1 MKLTPARLVQGM
13 LLAGAVA
20 AWAWLAHRSSLGGH
34 SSGLAALAGMVFG
47 IGPVILLLLM
57 FLPRRQQSP
66 RLHALGVAGLLGVA
80 TLLWSWLR
88 QHVDLLYF
96 LQSFATN
103 LMLAVF
109 FGQTLRGT
117 GEPLITRM
125 ARLVH
130 QGILSPLQVSHT
142 RQSTLVWTVFFALNA
157 LVSLGLYLL
166 APREVWSTFAN
177 LFAAPLL
184 LCMFAGEAIWRRLV
198 LPPEDRPSL
207 AQIVQVFRLSQQQ
220 QQLPA
225 SPVSKS

>member
-1 MKLTPARLVQGM
+1 MKLTPARLMQGV
-13 LLAGAVA
+13 LLVGAVA
-20 AWAWLAHRSSLGGH
+20 AWAWLAHRSSLGEH
-34 SSGLAALAGMVFG
+34 NNGLAALAGMVFG

-57 FLPRRQQSP
+57 FLPKRQQSP

-80 TLLWSWLR
+80 ALLWSWLR
-88 QHVDLLYF
+88 LHVDLLYF
-96 LQSFATN
+96 LQSFGTN

-130 QGILSPLQVSHT
+130 QGVLSPLQVSHT
-142 RQSTLVWTVFFALNA
+142 RQSTWVWTVFFALNA

-184 LCMFAGEAIWRRLV
+184 LCMFVGEAIWRRLV
-198 LPPEDRPSL
+198 LPPEDRPNL
-207 AQIVQVFRLSQQQ
+207 AQIIQVFRLSQQQ
-220 QQLPA
+220 HPLPA
-225 SPVSKS
+225 GPVSKS